1 LSVAQDLSQYV
12 VKGSESEWQQALAV
26 TAGKKKSLI
35 TTLSVKTGEKRPGDD
50 EEEETA
56 NDKKSGKKKKKK
68 ENAEPDFGSKKKK
81 KHRESR

>member
-1 LSVAQDLSQYV
+1 VAQDLSQYV

-35 TTLSVKTGEKRPGDD
+35 TTLSVKTGEKRPGD
-50 EEEETA
+50 EEEEVE
-56 NDKKSGKKKKKK
+56 DKKNSKKKKKK
-68 ENAEPDFGSKKKK
+68 ENAKPDFGSKKKK

>member
-1 LSVAQDLSQYV
+1 MVAQDLSQYV

-35 TTLSVKTGEKRPGDD
+35 TTLSVKTGEKRPGDE

-56 NDKKSGKKKKKK
+56 KEKSGKKKKKK